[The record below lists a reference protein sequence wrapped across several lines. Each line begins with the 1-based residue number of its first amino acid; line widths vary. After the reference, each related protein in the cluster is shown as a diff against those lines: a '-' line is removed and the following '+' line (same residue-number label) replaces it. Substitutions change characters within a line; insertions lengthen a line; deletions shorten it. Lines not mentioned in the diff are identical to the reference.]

1 MWELSSCQ
9 NGSEGCGFTD
19 PHELA
24 LIAKIMGVIGRFGE
38 EHNIAHCPLCLRDT
52 MLALAA
58 LLHLEGV
65 KTVLAHLGMP
75 PDDGARING
84 EFKQAA
90 CERLESIIEADAHRI
105 ARGKH

>member
-1 MWELSSCQ
+1 MWELDRCQ
-9 NGSEGCGFTD
+9 NGSEDCGFSE

-24 LIAKIMGVIGRFGE
+24 LIAKIMGVIRRFGE
-38 EHNIAHCPLCLRDT
+38 EQNIAHCPLCLRDT
-52 MLALAA
+52 MLAVAA

-65 KTVLAHLGMP
+65 RTVLARPGKP
-75 PDDGARING
+75 QDGGACIHG

-90 CERLESIIEADAHRI
+90 CERLESVIVADAHRI